1 MDLLRYA
8 GVTRRAWQAPQS
20 ARKQLK

>member
-8 GVTRRAWQAPQS
+8 GVTHRAWQAPQS